1 MRHHRQSTHDSLD
14 VPFILVGLAN
24 VSYTYVV
31 CSVVPNHANGYLN
44 QNQNHT
50 FKNDLKSNQNH
61 IL

>member
-1 MRHHRQSTHDSLD
+1 MQKREEGSNRKDEKGFLITLKYREY
-14 VPFILVGLAN
+14 IAA
-24 VSYTYVV
+24 